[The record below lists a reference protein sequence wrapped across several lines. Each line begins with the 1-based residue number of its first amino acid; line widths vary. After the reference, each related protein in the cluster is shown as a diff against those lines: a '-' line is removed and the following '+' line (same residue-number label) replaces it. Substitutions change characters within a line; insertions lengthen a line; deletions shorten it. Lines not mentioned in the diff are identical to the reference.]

1 MVSTKSLLLA
11 AFTTITA
18 YAAPTKGPC
27 KSLTPTL
34 PTTGGDE
41 LVAPSPTARLKK
53 IVIGHGIQNYTCS
66 APDATPSA
74 TGALAVLYDVTTLY
88 PGLSKSALSSE
99 AFNALPHAL
108 LWDRPVPLNRP
119 SNSSYSADTSAPFPA
134 HNDLKGLANYPSLKY
149 AGHHFFDTVGTPTFD
164 LDVSGMKAVVMK
176 TGNVAAPK
184 DADKGVL
191 NTGAV
196 AWLTL
201 ADTGKGMSKGV
212 NLVYRVLTAGGNPEA
227 CDSAAV
233 SAKETEGVQ
242 VQSVPYTT
250 FYWFYEQ

>member
-1 MVSTKSLLLA
+1 
-11 AFTTITA
+11 
-18 YAAPTKGPC
+18 
-27 KSLTPTL
+27 
-34 PTTGGDE
+34 
-41 LVAPSPTARLKK
+41 
-53 IVIGHGIQNYTCS
+53 
-66 APDATPSA
+66 
-74 TGALAVLYDVTTLY
+74 
-88 PGLSKSALSSE
+88 
-99 AFNALPHAL
+99 
-108 LWDRPVPLNRP
+108 
-119 SNSSYSADTSAPFPA
+119 
-134 HNDLKGLANYPSLKY
+134 
-149 AGHHFFDTVGTPTFD
+149 
-164 LDVSGMKAVVMK
+164 MK

-196 AWLTL
+196 AWLKL